1 MYNEI
6 RRAEAAAI
14 AGALM
19 IAQHAHIELHRAVD
33 LPELPFLNYFHA
45 IEAKLLLVPSI
56 DVGRSDLVTVADGIV
71 IARVDALI
79 VRFCRRDSA
88 ATYEFDVGLYRG
100 GKTVWFDPQRL
111 WLGLGASVYL
121 VPVGR
126 PARTH
131 APCFMV
137 GPRGLRLIEL
147 PPWTS
152 EAERADGFAAA
163 DQMITS
169 TLGSR

>member
-1 MYNEI
+1 MYNKI

-19 IAQHAHIELHRAVD
+19 IAQHAHIELHRAID
-33 LPELPFLNYFHA
+33 LAVLPFLNYLYA
-45 IEAKLLLVPSI
+45 AEARLLLVPSI
-56 DVGRSDLVTVADGIV
+56 DGRRSDLVTVGEGMVFAKI
-71 IARVDALI
+71 DALI
-79 VRFCRRDSA
+79 VRISGLDSA
-88 ATYEFDVGLYRG
+88 STLEFDVGLHRDREAIWYG
-100 GKTVWFDPQRL
+100 PHRL
-111 WLGLGASVYL
+111 WLGSGASVYL
-121 VPVGR
+121 VPDGW
-126 PARTH
+126 PSRTH

-137 GPRGLRLIEL
+137 GQRGLRLIEL
-147 PPWTS
+147 SPWNS